1 MRQIFECKIGQ
12 QNCQKKGNLRRLRA
26 ENSRSLAIFLNHVAI
41 IATRAWGVYLSEPLP
56 YLVLSPLPVESSG
69 IQWVMCPVRMC

>member
-1 MRQIFECKIGQ
+1 MKNSKKLPE
-12 QNCQKKGNLRRLRA
+12 KKGKSQEA
-26 ENSRSLAIFLNHVAI
+26 ESWKLPLSCYILNHVAI
-41 IATRAWGVYLSEPLP
+41 IASRAQGVHLSEPLP